1 LIFFY
6 NRCSVKANSTR
17 ICNSKDLS
25 VLVIVIG
32 ITAILFSGYIQVYA
46 VKEDNITSN
55 PEIALDREPL
65 YRSTGGNVTNMKEIS
80 ANQTEI
86 SFTEKGVMKNIGN
99 VTNTGTFIEN
109 SSDNGRLLHGAGK
122 GTITTENGDT
132 INWKAYDLGN
142 KTGNTF
148 TYKGF
153 YFFDTNSE
161 KLASVDNVIG
171 LYIHSKSDANNLRQ
185 IWEWK

>member
-1 LIFFY
+1 LIFSY
-6 NRCSVKANSTR
+6 NNSSIKIKSTH
-17 ICNSKDLS
+17 NSSSINLS
-25 VLVIVIG
+25 VLVVVIG
-32 ITAILFSGYIQVYA
+32 VTAVLLSGYIQVYG
-46 VKEDNITSN
+46 VKGNNTTSN
-55 PEIALDREPL
+55 PQISLDRDPL
-65 YRSTGGNVTNMKEIS
+65 YQSTGGNVTNMKQIS

-109 SSDNGRLLHGAGK
+109 SSDNGRLIHGAGK
-122 GTITTENGDT
+122 GTITTQNGDT

-142 KTGNTF
+142 KTGNTY

-171 LYIHSKSDANNLRQ
+171 LYIHSKSDANSLRQ